1 MGQYTAS
8 FSVHTHIIRLKR
20 IKINM
25 LHHVKA
31 LEQRSNKE
39 RVDYVK
45 ELLTKRGIQYER
57 QPFRL
62 RLLKGENIIVT
73 DFCKSNSKNQF
84 LLTAHINK
92 SFFSPGAN
100 DNASGVS
107 VLLKVAERLKSLQL
121 FDNTSIKIIFFDHE
135 DGLAFVDGSTYYAKN
150 TDISL
155 INFVFNLDMVG
166 MGNCVALSPEIKT
179 NANHYIAQLLK
190 IFTQRKILF
199 FTYNLPPVFMED
211 HIPFMKRG
219 IASTSLNL
227 FPKKDLEYL
236 KKIVSSSVLAMVKDY
251 LSLRFNQTSY
261 PMTTMRH
268 RHSDK
273 DVSEFISEDSLELC
287 ESIVMD
293 LIQYHIETL
302 RK

>member
-1 MGQYTAS
+1 
-8 FSVHTHIIRLKR
+8 
-20 IKINM
+20 M

-39 RVDYVK
+39 RVHYVK
-45 ELLTKRGIQYER
+45 ELLTKRGIQYEC

-73 DFCKSNSKNQF
+73 DFCKSNSKNQ
-84 LLTAHINK
+84 LLITAHTNK
-92 SFFSPGAN
+92 SFSSPGAN

-107 VLLKVAERLKSLQL
+107 VLLKIAERLKNDKL

-150 TDISL
+150 TDLSL
-155 INFVFNLDMVG
+155 VNFVFNLDMVG
-166 MGNCVALSPEIKT
+166 MGNSIAISPEIQT
-179 NANHYIAQLLK
+179 NGNSYTSQLLK
-190 IFTQRKILF
+190 ILSHRKLEHY
-199 FTYNLPPVFMED
+199 TYNLPPVFVED

-219 IASTSLNL
+219 VPSVSLNL
-227 FPKKDLEYL
+227 FPKKDMEYL
-236 KKIVSSSVLAMVKDY
+236 KKIVTSSALAMAKDY

-261 PMTTMRH
+261 PMITMRH
-268 RHSDK
+268 RHSDT
-273 DVSEFISEDSLELC
+273 DISEFISEDSLELC

-293 LIQYHIETL
+293 LIHYHIKTL
-302 RK
+302 SNKGDVIL